1 MLRVLELL
9 AGTVVLRPYVFVFFA
24 CYLFLAVTHLGWK
37 RTALYTVLAY
47 LVAFAC
53 EWSSAVA
60 ATGFPF
66 GLYYY
71 IAETRDREL
80 WVAGVPFMDSLS
92 FTFLSYV
99 SWELAVMLVA
109 RVRVGHGEVRVI
121 DGERVRRSWPVSLLA
136 AFLMTYLDVIID
148 PVALRGE
155 RWFLGKIYDYP
166 GGGIYFGVT
175 IANFLG
181 WFFVCLAILRLFV
194 WLEPRVFKE
203 ERRMGA
209 PAHPLK
215 ALGAVGLYF
224 GVLGFNLLITFWIG
238 EVALGVVGVIIV
250 LPLAVMVVLA
260 IGKGAGPVSEHPRE
274 DHAGSEERRRV

>member
-1 MLRVLELL
+1 MLRFLELL

-24 CYLFLAVTHLGWK
+24 CYLFLAVTNLGWK
-37 RTALYTVLAY
+37 RTVLYTALAY
-47 LVAFAC
+47 AVAFAC

-99 SWELAVMLVA
+99 SWELAVLLAA
-109 RVRVGHGEVRVI
+109 RARAADDEG
-121 DGERVRRSWPVSLLA
+121 VRRSWPVSLLA

-194 WLEPRVFKE
+194 WLEPRIFKG
-203 ERRMGA
+203 ERRVAA

-250 LPLAVMVVLA
+250 LPLAVMVALA
-260 IGKGAGPVSEHPRE
+260 IGKGAGSVSEHSRE
-274 DHAGSEERRRV
+274 DHAGSEEPRRAQVS